1 MIDCNIVINIS
12 FTALIA
18 IMVGFYYF
26 GIIKSLK
33 DKFFAFLLLVVS
45 FIQLFSK
52 ETYLLDI
59 SHFLY
64 CGIYLILV
72 AFISNNKYFL
82 GLNLLML
89 FNIILSRL
97 YYKGCILNTKQNNK
111 GYFIDINKSVMKNF
125 DFSWTHIFSV
135 ILAISLIR
143 LFLVLK
149 KED

>member
-12 FTALIA
+12 FTAFIA

-33 DKFFAFLLLVVS
+33 DKFFAFLALLVS
-45 FIQLFSK
+45 CILLFSK

-59 SHFLY
+59 AHALY
-64 CGIYLILV
+64 CGVYLVLV

-82 GLNLLML
+82 GLNSLML
-89 FNIILSRL
+89 FNIIVSRL
-97 YYKGCILNTKQNNK
+97 YYKGCVLNTKQSNK
-111 GYFIDINKSVMKNF
+111 GYFTDINKSVMKHF

-135 ILAISLIR
+135 ILVISLIR

>member
-1 MIDCNIVINIS
+1 MIDSNIVINIG
-12 FTALIA
+12 FTVIIA
-18 IMVGFYYF
+18 IMAGFYYF

-33 DKFFAFLLLVVS
+33 DKFFAFLVLVAS

-52 ETYLLDI
+52 ESYLLDI

-64 CGIYLILV
+64 CVVYLVLV
-72 AFISNNKYFL
+72 AFVSNNKYFL
-82 GLNLLML
+82 GLNSLML
-89 FNIILSRL
+89 FFVLQSRL
-97 YYKGCILNTKQNNK
+97 YYKGCILNTKQNNE
-111 GYFIDINKSVMKNF
+111 GYFTDINKSVMKHF